1 ITLIGS
7 SVIDLNVGDTY
18 SEQGATATDDLDGDI
33 TVNIVI
39 GGDVVDTN
47 TAGTYLITYNVS
59 DAVGNPATQVVR
71 TVNVIPDTT
80 APVITLIGSSVI
92 DLNVGDTYSEQ
103 GATATDDL
111 DG

>member
-1 ITLIGS
+1 S

-33 TVNIVI
+33 TANIVI

-59 DAVGNPATQVVR
+59 DAAGNPATQVVR
-71 TVNVIPDTT
+71 TVNV
-80 APVITLIGSSVI
+80 
-92 DLNVGDTYSEQ
+92 
-103 GATATDDL
+103 
-111 DG
+111 